1 MLTITLCFALVSL
14 VALGLFILITL
25 GLANVEMIRKKN
37 IRINKISFSGPVST
51 SVFSFVYFFLMLIVK
66 FVTNRST
73 CWFLENISKFCTGN
87 FHFIFYPVNLGCK
100 ITMAYIR

>member
-1 MLTITLCFALVSL
+1 MSRFLLMLTITLCLALVSL

-37 IRINKISFSGPVST
+37 ISINKISFKGPVST

-66 FVTNRST
+66 
-73 CWFLENISKFCTGN
+73 ISNYLT
-87 FHFIFYPVNLGCK
+87 IPVNGLVPGEYQQ
-100 ITMAYIR
+100 IPHWQFPF